1 MSNIIKCHED
11 LILYIKSV
19 ILKYCPYMEDRL
31 SILGSAK
38 SPELDIKININNNE
52 SQIMFMFGNRTFK
65 SSIPEQVTTSYTI
78 SFEEIGDIIS
88 FILDDHEVIKDI
100 NFNGKE
106 LDLKFAINWSDK
118 SIKGINC
125 SDIGLELTFECIE
138 LKKQYL
144 YLLIQ
149 KYYTHL
155 EQVSSFKS
163 MKNEYIDSIK
173 YSYFNSL
180 DKTELITLLNRMS
193 ENDLKK
199 LLHNL
204 DNDVF
209 INYFMSNEE
218 QPKVRVLSLTDN
230 KDDNKNI

>member
-1 MSNIIKCHED
+1 MSNITKQD
-11 LILYIKSV
+11 LISYIKSI
-19 ILKYCPYMEDRL
+19 ILIYCPYVEDRL
-31 SILGSAK
+31 SILGDGK
-38 SPELDIKININNNE
+38 SPQLDVVLNICNNE
-52 SQIMFMFGNRTFK
+52 TQIMFMFGNNSFK
-65 SSIPEQVTTSYTI
+65 TSVPERATVLYI
-78 SFEEIGDIIS
+78 IDFEEICGIID
-88 FILDDHEVIKDI
+88 FLLEDHEFIKDI
-100 NFNGKE
+100 NFRNLE
-106 LDLKFAINWSDK
+106 LDLKFAINWTDK

-125 SDIGLELTFECIE
+125 GDIGLELTFESIE

-149 KYYTHL
+149 RYYTHL

-173 YSYFNSL
+173 HSYFNSL
-180 DKTELITLLNRMS
+180 DKTELITLLNRMG

-218 QPKVRVLSLTDN
+218 EPKVRVLSLEDN
-230 KDDNKNI
+230 NKNN

>member
-1 MSNIIKCHED
+1 MNNIIKCHED

-65 SSIPEQVTTSYTI
+65 SSVPEQVTTSYTI

-138 LKKQYL
+138 LKEQYL

-180 DKTELITLLNRMS
+180 DKTELITFLNRMS

-218 QPKVRVLSLTDN
+218 QPKVRVLSLTDS

>member
-1 MSNIIKCHED
+1 MSNIIKCRED
-11 LILYIKSV
+11 LILYIKNV

-31 SILGSAK
+31 LILGNAK
-38 SPELDIKININNNE
+38 APELDIEININNNE

-65 SSIPEQVTTSYTI
+65 SSVPEQVATSYTI

-155 EQVSSFKS
+155 EQVPSFKS
-163 MKNEYIDSIK
+163 MKNEYIDSMK
-173 YSYFNSL
+173 HSYFNSL

-209 INYFMSNEE
+209 INYFMSNED

>member
-1 MSNIIKCHED
+1 MSNIIKHGED
-11 LILYIKSV
+11 LISYIKSV
-19 ILKYCPYMEDRL
+19 ILKYCPYIEDRL
-31 SILGSAK
+31 LILGNAK
-38 SPELDIKININNNE
+38 APELDIKININNNE
-52 SQIMFMFGNRTFK
+52 SQIMFMFGNSCVK
-65 SSIPEQVTTSYTI
+65 SSVPERLATSYII
-78 SFEEIGDIIS
+78 SFEEIEDIID
-88 FILDDHEVIKDI
+88 FLLDDHEVIRDI
-100 NFNGKE
+100 CFNGKE

-125 SDIGLELTFECIE
+125 SDIGLELTFESIE

-149 KYYTHL
+149 RYYTHL

-163 MKNEYIDSIK
+163 MKNKYIDSIK

-193 ENDLKK
+193 ENDLKI

-218 QPKVRVLSLTDN
+218 RPKARVLSLIDN
-230 KDDNKNI
+230 KDDTKNI

>member
-1 MSNIIKCHED
+1 M
-11 LILYIKSV
+11 
-19 ILKYCPYMEDRL
+19 
-31 SILGSAK
+31 
-38 SPELDIKININNNE
+38 
-52 SQIMFMFGNRTFK
+52 
-65 SSIPEQVTTSYTI
+65 
-78 SFEEIGDIIS
+78 
-88 FILDDHEVIKDI
+88 
-100 NFNGKE
+100 
-106 LDLKFAINWSDK
+106 
-118 SIKGINC
+118 
-125 SDIGLELTFECIE
+125 TFESIE

-155 EQVSSFKS
+155 EQVYSFKS

-199 LLHNL
+199 LLFNL

-209 INYFMSNEE
+209 IKYVMSDEE
-218 QPKVRVLSLTDN
+218 QSKVRVLSLKDN
-230 KDDNKNI
+230 NKNI